1 MKNFGKTGTLQ
12 QATFAQTNRLKII
25 GIAESIHY
33 LVGAVDSNKNFIE
46 LTEKEESLVVKS
58 LVQAKQLLRNHR
70 YQLTQLKYQTAYN
83 EICGLKSSGHYH
95 QMLKL

>member
-46 LTEKEESLVVKS
+46 LTEKEESLVV
-58 LVQAKQLLRNHR
+58 QAKQLLRNHR

-83 EICGLKSSGHYH
+83 EICA
-95 QMLKL
+95 

>member
-46 LTEKEESLVVKS
+46 LTEKEESLVV
-58 LVQAKQLLRNHR
+58 QAKQLLRNHR

-83 EICGLKSSGHYH
+83 EICGLKSSSHYH